1 MSDSLHDEKKIPLPL
16 GMLALEFF
24 GSVLI
29 ALGIA
34 KKFGDVDLLP
44 AVTKYDQSGWLL
56 IGLGVLFTLPFLLYI
71 IAKVR
76 EKALQNITQ

>member
-1 MSDSLHDEKKIPLPL
+1 MSDSMHDEKKIPLPL
-16 GMLALEFF
+16 GMLILEFF

-34 KKFGDVDLLP
+34 KKWGDIDVLP
-44 AVTKYDQSGWLL
+44 AITKYDQSGWLL
-56 IGLGVLFTLPFLLYI
+56 IGLGVLLTLPFLLYI

-76 EKALQNITQ
+76 EKTLQNSTH